1 MRGRRSALREGGRQG
16 RGRMREKG
24 AAWSAQDSPKQTV
37 CKLET
42 GKHSPVWNNG
52 GWRRL
57 PLSTR
62 FPEPGHPVPS
72 VPGCLLPPMGGLGLS
87 SGGPDL
93 HLTPGLQWTSPGLWE
108 EAAPPTC
115 LPVSCSLGRGP
126 WAQVCCRLL
135 PIRPVASPSPH
146 LPGDSPTLPPPSSSA
161 VLLIPPSARAPP
173 LPSPPLT
180 PLPQARASQVYS
192 PPPYSHPLKSPPLF
206 FPVTKSRCE
215 ASQTEAEG
223 REPQRPGLQD
233 VLLQGQL
240 GSGEGMGFRAGVFGL
255 KDQSWGNRDSIF
267 AFGGGTAEA
276 EGHAGR
282 RGVPLPHVRSGL
294 EFGPF

>member
-1 MRGRRSALREGGRQG
+1 MRGRRSVLREGGRQD

-115 LPVSCSLGRGP
+115 LRVSYSLGRGD
-126 WAQVCCRLL
+126 LG
-135 PIRPVASPSPH
+135 
-146 LPGDSPTLPPPSSSA
+146 PG
-161 VLLIPPSARAPP
+161 VLQAPP
-173 LPSPPLT
+173 
-180 PLPQARASQVYS
+180 
-192 PPPYSHPLKSPPLF
+192 H
-206 FPVTKSRCE
+206 
-215 ASQTEAEG
+215 QTC
-223 REPQRPGLQD
+223 
-233 VLLQGQL
+233 
-240 GSGEGMGFRAGVFGL
+240 S
-255 KDQSWGNRDSIF
+255 
-267 AFGGGTAEA
+267 
-276 EGHAGR
+276 
-282 RGVPLPHVRSGL
+282 VPLPTSPRGFPYPPSTVLQCSSPNP
-294 EFGPF
+294 PFRQSPARCTHHPHTHTP